1 LTRFVLDCSVALSWC
16 FEDESDPY
24 ADRVLD
30 SLQETSAIV
39 PQLWTLE
46 VTNVLLVAE
55 RRFRIT
61 RAQTGRLV
69 ALLQALPINTDE
81 QTAIRALESILAIG
95 RMEMLSAY
103 DASYLEL
110 AIREGL
116 PLATLDRQ
124 LAQAASN
131 CGVSPYLL

>member
-24 ADRVLD
+24 ADQVLD

-55 RRFRIT
+55 HRSRIT

-81 QTAIRALESILAIG
+81 QTAIRALESTLAIG
-95 RMEMLSAY
+95 RMEMISAY

-116 PLATLDRQ
+116 PLATLDHQ
-124 LAQAASN
+124 LAQAASH
-131 CGVSPYLL
+131 CGVSPYLI